1 MNALSID
8 LCYLLTCVLKKY
20 VSLSRMCKIISQG
33 DNLCINASRQLGS
46 VLCNSKLMKC
56 IEIFIDSL
64 YSEREKEITAH
75 RFCFSCFMCQS
86 S

>member
-1 MNALSID
+1 MNAVSID

-56 IEIFIDSL
+56 IEI
-64 YSEREKEITAH
+64 EREKEIKAH